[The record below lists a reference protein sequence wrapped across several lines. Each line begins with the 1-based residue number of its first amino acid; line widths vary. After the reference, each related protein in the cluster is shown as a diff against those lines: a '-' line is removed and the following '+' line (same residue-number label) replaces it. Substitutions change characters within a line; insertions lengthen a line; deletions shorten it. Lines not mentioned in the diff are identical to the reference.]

1 MAPAQEFGAAPIR
14 TVRLEWFSQ
23 TYYRVF
29 DGRGDPDCAVVVD
42 VIAQGHLDVLQC
54 VQDAL
59 LVGLH
64 FTSRSLRSPV

>member
-23 TYYRVF
+23 TYYRGF

-42 VIAQGHLDVLQC
+42 VIAQGHLDVLQGS
-54 VQDAL
+54 VPSSSVKAR
-59 LVGLH
+59 H
-64 FTSRSLRSPV
+64 PF